1 MTYFSAFSGAGGFE
15 LALRDHECIG
25 FSEIS
30 RAALAVYRYHF
41 PDHTPYGDI
50 TQLDPRTIPTFDL
63 LVAGFPCQAYSV
75 AGRRRGFADARGALF
90 FDLAR
95 LIAAKRPRLLLLEN
109 VRGLLSHANGQ
120 TFARV
125 LATLDELGYDCQW
138 EVRHAREYTAQDRR
152 RLFVVGHRRGTRRP
166 EVFPLAARDSIV
178 PAVVAVTRS
187 YGIWR
192 DRRDVTTIDASYGK
206 GIDNHGA
213 RTALHVPQLRFAGGL
228 GTPRTG
234 LADQSSLNRAWS
246 QHKRVYDMRGL
257 SPALSAGEAQ
267 GRYTVLLQRPRGKNR
282 GGARTLA
289 PTVTR
294 GAGDGN
300 LALAR
305 PGRLRRLTPREC
317 ERLMTWPDD
326 WTRYGIDE
334 RGRRVELSDRQRYI
348 LCGNGVVSACVR
360 PIIDHINST

>member
-15 LALRDHECIG
+15 LALRDQACVG

-30 RAALAVYRYHF
+30 RAALAVYRDHF

-50 TQLDPRTIPTFDL
+50 TQLDPRTIPPFDL

-109 VRGLLSHANGQ
+109 VQGLLSHANGQ
-120 TFARV
+120 TFTRV

-152 RLFVVGHRRGTRRP
+152 RLFLIGHRRGTRRP
-166 EVFPLAARDSIV
+166 EVFPLATRGAQVSVIPLTRNRGVWTARE
-178 PAVVAVTRS
+178 
-187 YGIWR
+187 G
-192 DRRDVTTIDASYGK
+192 VTTIDASYAK
-206 GIDNHGA
+206 GIDNHGQ
-213 RTALHVPQLRFAGGL
+213 RTALLI
-228 GTPRTG
+228 PR
-234 LADQSSLNRAWS
+234 APRR
-246 QHKRVYDMRGL
+246 H
-257 SPALSAGEAQ
+257 
-267 GRYTVLLQRPRGKNR
+267 VLLQRPRGKNAGR
-282 GGARTLA
+282 VRTCA
-289 PTVTR
+289 PTITR

-300 LALAR
+300 LALR
-305 PGRLRRLTPREC
+305 RGTRLRRLTPREC

-326 WTRYGIDE
+326 WTRYG
-334 RGRRVELSDRQRYI
+334 RREDGEIVELSDRARYT
-348 LCGNGVVSACVR
+348 LCGNGVVAATVR
-360 PIIDHINST
+360 PILHLLTHA